1 MNDIV
6 EKLQAGGV
14 VVIPTDTVYGLAC
27 LPRLHDAVQKIF
39 ELKGRPDAK
48 PLPVLGDGIGSLEA
62 VAEFEDRAVVLARK
76 YWPGPLTLV
85 LPRAQNFT
93 YDLGGSDTA
102 SVAVRVPQSAVT
114 LELLGRTGPLAVTSA
129 NRSGEEPATT
139 VEQAREIFGDGV
151 AAYLEGEGGLGLPST
166 VLSLVGPPRV
176 LRDGALSSIEL
187 MDSLGL

>member
-1 MNDIV
+1 MSDV
-6 EKLQAGGV
+6 LETLQAGGV

-48 PLPVLGDGIGSLEA
+48 PLPVLGDGIGSLQA
-62 VAEFEDRAVVLARK
+62 VAEFDDRAFALARK

-85 LPRAQNFT
+85 LRRTHNFT
-93 YDLGGSDTA
+93 YDLGGNDTKT
-102 SVAVRVPQSAVT
+102 VAVRVPQSAVT

-139 VEQAREIFGDGV
+139 LEQARETFGDGV
-151 AAYLEGEGGLGLPST
+151 AAYLEGDGGLGRPST
-166 VLSLVGPPRV
+166 VFSLVGPPQV

-187 MDSLGL
+187 MDSLGA